1 MANKVAWYNYRKIKI
16 IAQNSLK
23 TLKKCIS
30 IVYTK
35 KLNHWK
41 IRESMY
47 IQMYYKKVFV
57 YTKNKEL
64 NPYKIRVKLATSKLL

>member
-1 MANKVAWYNYRKIKI
+1 MANIVVRYNYRKLKI
-16 IAQNSLK
+16 IAQNGLK
-23 TLKKCIS
+23 KLKKCIS

-57 YTKNKEL
+57 YTKNKDL

>member
-1 MANKVAWYNYRKIKI
+1 MANKVARYNCRKLEI
-16 IAQNSLK
+16 IAQSSLK
-23 TLKKCIS
+23 RLKKCIS

-41 IRESMY
+41 IRESAY

-57 YTKNKEL
+57 YTKNKDL
-64 NPYKIRVKLATSKLL
+64 DPYKIRVKLATSKLL